1 MGVGERPRPH
11 GSRAVVAQGD
21 VWLMETP
28 NGKRRPVLVVTR
40 DEAIEVLNNIVIAP
54 VTSTIRRI
62 PTAISLGVDEG
73 IDHASVATF
82 DNLAAVPRALLTRK
96 LGRLD
101 PVRRHEICLA
111 LEALADC

>member
-11 GSRAVVAQGD
+11 GSRAVVAQGG

-73 IDHASVATF
+73 IDHDSVAAF

-101 PVRRHEICLA
+101 PVRRREICLA